1 MLLVSDIKDSYEKYN
16 LPERFA
22 DCLPE
27 VCDVCG
33 SPLWIK
39 ESLTELQ
46 CSNPR
51 CPDKIA
57 MRISMICDD
66 LNIKYFGDSTIR
78 KFMDYYMV
86 TNPMCIFALEKG
98 MVVSD
103 EISQEV
109 SDKIINQIVE
119 KRNFLLWEYVMY
131 SNLPYLK
138 TNAKKIFQGYN
149 TLEDAYRDI
158 ESGGVDFI
166 QQKLGIKCDG
176 EVSVQAMKV
185 YSTLMEYKPDL
196 FESIVDVNIVNL
208 GNVKEIDVVCSDEVG
223 SGFKRKAD
231 FYDYVKENFGD
242 KVHVNFLGSVK
253 KSINYLVWK
262 GADGSPARY
271 TSKVRTVEGWNESGK
286 TNIPIVSAE
295 QFINIMREL

>member
-1 MLLVSDIKDSYEKYN
+1 
-16 LPERFA
+16 
-22 DCLPE
+22 
-27 VCDVCG
+27 
-33 SPLWIK
+33 
-39 ESLTELQ
+39 
-46 CSNPR
+46 
-51 CPDKIA
+51 
-57 MRISMICDD
+57 MICDD
-66 LNIKYFGDSTIR
+66 LNIMYFGESTIK
-78 KFMDYYMV
+78 KFMEYYIV
-86 TNPMCIFALEKG
+86 NNPMCIFALQPG

-103 EISQEV
+103 EISKDV
-109 SDKIINQIVE
+109 SDKIIAQLVE

-138 TNAKKIFQGYN
+138 TNAKKIFQGYR

-176 EVSVQAMKV
+176 EVSVQAMKI
-185 YSTLMEYKPDL
+185 YSTLIEYKNDL
-196 FESIVDVNIVNL
+196 FECLVDVNIIDL
-208 GNVKEIDVVCSDEVG
+208 GEKKEIDVVCSDEVG
-223 SGFKRKAD
+223 AGFKKKAD
-231 FYDYVKENFGD
+231 FYDYVKTHFGE

-286 TNIPIVSAE
+286 TDIPIVSAE